1 MAHEVEKLPKKREA
15 FKAIRAYMLGDE
27 TQLRVEEEAILNRW
41 IYCDTM
47 IRRKDKDESGQIE
60 ELKEKFSIKA
70 HTARNDIYAAQR
82 LFADARRI
90 VKKYLIHLHLE
101 RIDQDIQRYREM
113 VFRKD
118 KETGEYYAADPKDIS
133 ALAKLQETYTYTLN
147 SMPDIEKEP
156 KAIPPKMVFLLAP
169 GQTINAPL
177 DMETAMKNADAMI
190 LKQDSHGTYTAED
203 EQQS

>member
-1 MAHEVEKLPKKREA
+1 MAQELEKLPKKREA

-27 TQLRVEEEAILNRW
+27 TQLRLEEEAILNRW

-47 IRRKDKDESGQIE
+47 LRRKDKDEAEQIE
-60 ELKEKFSIKA
+60 ELKEKFNIKA
-70 HTARNDIYAAQR
+70 HTARNDIYSTQR
-82 LFADARRI
+82 LFADARRL

-101 RIDQDIQRYREM
+101 RIDQDIQRYRKM
-113 VFRKD
+113 VFK
-118 KETGEYYAADPKDIS
+118 KNIKTGEYFAADPKDIS

-147 SMPDIEKEP
+147 SMPDVQKEA
-156 KAIPPKMVFLLAP
+156 KSIPPKMVFLLAP

-190 LKQDSHGTYTAED
+190 LKQNSEGTFTAED
-203 EQQS
+203 EQ